1 MLPNLSDQFPALQR
15 EINGKRITFLDGPGG
30 TQVPHQVIDAISH
43 YYAYSNANTHGQ
55 FATAHETDQLL
66 EATRISMAALLNA
79 PGPKNISFG
88 QNMTSLNYSLSKA
101 LERKLQAGDEVII
114 TQLDHESN
122 RGPWLALR
130 DAGIAVREVPILE
143 DGTLDYRAFQ
153 QMVSNKTRLI
163 CMGMASNFVGTVNEV
178 AKVRNWAY
186 QVGAWLLVDAVHYT
200 PHFSVDVQ
208 QLGVDFLLCSAYKF
222 YGPHVGILYAKTGLL
237 DRLPTDRLRT
247 TDQYA
252 PYKIETGTL
261 NHAAIAGV
269 KAAVEFI
276 ALQGEGQTLREKLQS
291 AYTHIQHQERKLA
304 QRLFDYLHN
313 VKTYNV
319 IGPGFPEGERAPTL
333 SFLHPQLSATEI
345 CARLAE
351 RNIFAWDGNF
361 YAQTAS
367 EVLGLEE
374 RGGVTRMGMSIYTTE
389 DDIERTIQALDEI
402 GGEIDK
408 PK

>member
-1 MLPNLSDQFPALQR
+1 MLPNFTDQFPALRR
-15 EINGKRITFLDGPGG
+15 EINGQPITFLDGPGG
-30 TQVPHQVIDAISH
+30 TQVPQKVIDAISH
-43 YYAYSNANTHGQ
+43 YYAHSNANTHGQ
-55 FATAHETDQLL
+55 FTTAHETDQLL
-66 EATRISMAALLNA
+66 EETRAALATILNA
-79 PGPKNISFG
+79 PGPNNISFG

-101 LERKLQAGDEVII
+101 LERKFQAGDEIII

-130 DAGIAVREVPILE
+130 DTGIVVKEVPILT
-143 DGTLDYRAFQ
+143 DGTLDYTAFQ
-153 QMVSNKTRLI
+153 QMLTSKTRLI

-178 AKVRNWAY
+178 GKVRNWAY
-186 QVGAWLLVDAVHYT
+186 QLGAWLLVDAVHYT

-208 QLGVDFLLCSAYKF
+208 KLGVDFLLCSAYKF

-276 ALQGEGQTLREKLQS
+276 AQHGEGDTLRKCLES
-291 AYTHIQHQERKLA
+291 AYAQIQEQERALA
-304 QRLFDYLHN
+304 KRLFDFLQKSEAYQI
-313 VKTYNV
+313 V
-319 IGPGFPEGERAPTL
+319 GPGFTEGERAPTI
-333 SFLHPQLSATEI
+333 SFIHKQLSASEI
-345 CARLAE
+345 CARLAKK
-351 RNIFAWDGNF
+351 NIFAWDGNF

-374 RGGVTRMGMSIYTTE
+374 RGGVTRMGMSLYTT
-389 DDIERTIQALDEI
+389 DQDIDRTLKALEEM
-402 GGEIDK
+402 GG
-408 PK
+408 

>member
-1 MLPNLSDQFPALQR
+1 MLTQLIEQFPALLR

-30 TQVPHQVIDAISH
+30 TQVPQQVIDAISH
-43 YYAYSNANTHGQ
+43 YYAHSNSNTHGQ
-55 FATAHETDQLL
+55 FATAHETDELL
-66 EATRISMAALLNA
+66 EQARVAMAALLNA
-79 PGPKNISFG
+79 SGAHNISFG

-101 LERKLQAGDEVII
+101 IERKLQVGDEVII

-130 DAGIAVREVPILE
+130 DSGIIIKEVPIL
-143 DGTLDYRAFQ
+143 GNATLDCDVFQ
-153 QMVSNKTRLI
+153 EMISPKTRLI

-178 AKVRNWAY
+178 AKVRDWAY
-186 QVGAWLLVDAVHYT
+186 KVGAWLLVDAVHYT

-222 YGPHVGILYAKTGLL
+222 YGPHVGILYTKTGLL
-237 DRLPTDRLRT
+237 DRLSTDRLRT

-269 KAAVEFI
+269 KAAVEFL
-276 ALQGEGQTLREKLQS
+276 AQQGMGETLRERLES
-291 AYTHIQHQERKLA
+291 AYSQIQAQERGLA
-304 QRLFDYLHN
+304 KRLYDYLVN
-313 VKTYNV
+313 SETFEV
-319 IGPGFPEGERAPTL
+319 IGPEFTTGERAPTV
-333 SFLHPQLSATEI
+333 SFIHPNYSAAEI
-345 CARLAE
+345 CNRLAKQ
-351 RNIFAWDGNF
+351 NIFAWDGNF

-374 RGGVTRMGMSIYTTE
+374 RGGVTRMGMSVYTTE
-389 DDIERTIQALDEI
+389 EDITRTIRSLEEI
-402 GGEIDK
+402 GG
-408 PK
+408 